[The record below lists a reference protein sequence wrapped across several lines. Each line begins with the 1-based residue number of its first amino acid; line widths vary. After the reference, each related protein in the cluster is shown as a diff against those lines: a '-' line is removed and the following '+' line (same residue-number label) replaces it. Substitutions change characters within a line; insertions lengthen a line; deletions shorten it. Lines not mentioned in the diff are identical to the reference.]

1 MDKET
6 DLTAFLARCFK
17 ARVPVYKVC
26 DRAGVARSTPSRWK
40 KRPETMTASVLG
52 KLEDA
57 LAAIEAERERANAA

>member
-1 MDKET
+1 MDKQAAL
-6 DLTAFLARCFK
+6 DALTKRCFD

-40 KRPETMTASVLG
+40 SNPDQITASTLG

-57 LAAIEAERERANAA
+57 LTLIETEKATA